1 MTKLFKLTDQ
11 NCETYNHTKWGEGVT
26 HKTKG
31 YGEMCGP
38 GWLHAYTSPE
48 LAVLLNPI
56 HANFSNPILW
66 ECEGVVEKTDNG
78 LKVGTTQLTTIK
90 RIILPEVTTIQRV
103 AFGILCSQTVY
114 SNPQFNRWAKDWL
127 TGKDRSAQAA
137 QAASWA
143 ASWAT
148 SEAATRAAAEAAQ
161 AAQAASWATSEAATR
176 AASRAASWAASQA
189 ASWAASWAARAARA
203 ASRATSWA
211 TSEAA
216 SEAASW
222 AAQAAS
228 EAANSIDLD
237 HWAKQAL
244 LIK

>member
-26 HKTKG
+26 HKTNG

-127 TGKDRSAQAA
+127 TGKDRSERAASEAASRAAEAASRATRAASQAASRAA
-137 QAASWA
+137 QAAS
-143 ASWAT
+143 
-148 SEAATRAAAEAAQ
+148 
-161 AAQAASWATSEAATR
+161 QAASEASQAASEASQ
-176 AASRAASWAASQA
+176 AASQASQA
-189 ASWAASWAARAARA
+189 ASWAALW
-203 ASRATSWA
+203 
-211 TSEAA
+211 
-216 SEAASW
+216 
-222 AAQAAS
+222 
-228 EAANSIDLD
+228 AANSIDLD